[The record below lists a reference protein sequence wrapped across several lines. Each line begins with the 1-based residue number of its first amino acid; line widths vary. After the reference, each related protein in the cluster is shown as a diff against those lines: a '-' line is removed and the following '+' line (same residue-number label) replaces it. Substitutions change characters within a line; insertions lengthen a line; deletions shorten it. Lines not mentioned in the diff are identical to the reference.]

1 MKREINISVRA
12 LVEHSLRSGDLALE
26 FSPAG
31 RAVDGTRTHQEI
43 QEARP
48 AGYLPEVT
56 ISHEV
61 EIDDFIV
68 SIGGRIDGIFQ
79 YPDRIIIDEIKTTT
93 RSLDALENEQNP
105 LHWGQVKVY
114 AYIYAL
120 QKELTTID
128 AQLTY
133 YQVEEEDTREIVQ
146 TFTFEELEIFF
157 NDLLSRY
164 LKWADT
170 LEKWYEIRDESI
182 RQLKFPFAAYR
193 PGQRRMALDIYHAV
207 KNEEQLIVEAPTGI
221 GKTMAAVFPVV
232 KAVGNGLTDK
242 FFYLTAKT
250 TGRAIA
256 EKALDDLRAKGLH
269 FKSLTLTAKEK
280 ICFNPGKACNG
291 EECEFARGF
300 YDRINKAVEI
310 AFQQEALTREAIAT
324 AARQF
329 TVCPFE
335 FSLELALWVD
345 SVICDYNYAFDPR
358 VFLRRFFGEEIGEK
372 NSTFLV
378 DEANNLVDRS
388 REMFSAELYK
398 KPFLELRR
406 LVKKDIPQVYKI
418 LGQINSRLVELRKEF
433 EEAGKPLGLEKYP
446 DDLTSHLRRFTRAA
460 EKWLARN
467 TKTSYREE
475 ILTLYFEVNWFL
487 KVTDFYGGNYA
498 TCMEE
503 VGDDFRLKLFCL
515 DPSQLLA
522 EAFMRCRSAVFFS
535 ATLSPLDYFRQVL
548 GCDPAAKEVRL
559 PSSFPRENLCLPM
572 MDRISTLYKYRQQ
585 TKLAVARAID
595 LMVKQHTGNYLVFF
609 PSYQYMKMVYE
620 LFNIMNPFKEILVQT
635 PGMTEA
641 ERDQFL
647 GKFSED
653 NLVKGKT
660 LVGFAV
666 MGGIFGEGIDLVGDR
681 LSGAV
686 IVGVGLPGISLER
699 ELIKEYFADLQ
710 GTGFEYAYLYPG
722 MNRVFQAAGRVIRT
736 AEDRGVVL
744 LIDHRFSTSQY
755 RSLFP
760 HHWQPIRV
768 RDERHLE
775 EILKRFHNE
784 NSIGKP

>member
-1 MKREINISVRA
+1 MIPLKHQINISVRA
-12 LVEHSLRSGDLALE
+12 LVEHSLRSGDLSFE
-26 FSPAG
+26 FGLGG

-43 QEARP
+43 QQSRP
-48 AGYLPEVT
+48 AGYLTEVVV
-56 ISHEV
+56 SHEV
-61 EIDDFIV
+61 ETDDFIV

-79 YPDRIIIDEIKTTT
+79 YPDRIVIDEIKTTT
-93 RSLDALENEQNP
+93 RSLEILKQEENP
-105 LHWGQVKVY
+105 LHWGQVKIY

-120 QKELTTID
+120 QKGLSKIET
-128 AQLTY
+128 QLTY
-133 YQVEEEDTREIVQ
+133 FQVEEEDILEIVKI
-146 TFTFEELEIFF
+146 FTIEELEIFF
-157 NDLLSRY
+157 NDLLTRY

-170 LEKWYEIRDESI
+170 LEKWYQIRDEST
-182 RQLKFPFAAYR
+182 QLLKFPFETYR
-193 PGQRRMALDIYHAV
+193 PGQRRMALYIYHAI

-221 GKTMAAVFPVV
+221 GKTMAAVFPAV

-242 FFYLTAKT
+242 IFYLTAKT

-256 EKALDDLRAKGLH
+256 EKALNDLRAKGLH

-280 ICFNPGKACNG
+280 ICFNPGKTCSP

-300 YDRINKAVEI
+300 FDRINQAVET
-310 AFQQEALTREAIAT
+310 AFQQEALTREAIETT
-324 AARQF
+324 AKQF

-335 FSLELALWVD
+335 FSLELALWID
-345 SVICDYNYAFDPR
+345 CVICDYNYAFDPR
-358 VFLRRFFGEEIGEK
+358 VYLRRFFSEESGEK

-406 LVKKDIPQVYKI
+406 LVKKDIPQVYKS
-418 LGQINSRLVELRKEF
+418 LGQINTQLIELRKEL
-433 EEAGKPLGLEKYP
+433 ETAGKPLALEKYP
-446 DDLTSHLRRFTRAA
+446 DDLVSQLRRFTHAA

-467 TKTSYREE
+467 IKTSYRED
-475 ILTLYFEVNWFL
+475 ILTLYFEVTWFL
-487 KVTDFYGGNYA
+487 KVTEFYGGNYA
-498 TCMEE
+498 TCLEE
-503 VGDDFRLKLFCL
+503 VGEDFKVKLFCI
-515 DPSQLLA
+515 DPSELLA
-522 EAFMRCRSAVFFS
+522 EAFMRCRAAVFFS

-559 PSSFPRENLCLPM
+559 PSSFPRENLCLPV
-572 MDRISTLYKYRQQ
+572 MDRISTYYKYRQQ
-585 TKLAVARAID
+585 TKMAVARAID
-595 LMVKQHTGNYLVFF
+595 IMVKQRPGNYLVFF
-609 PSYQYMKMVYE
+609 PSYQYMKMIFE

-635 PGMTEA
+635 PGMTEF
-641 ERDQFL
+641 ERDTFL

-653 NLVKGKT
+653 NRVKGKT

-666 MGGIFGEGIDLVGDR
+666 MGGVFGEGIDLVGDR

-699 ELIKEYFADLQ
+699 ELIKEYFANLQ

-744 LIDHRFSTSQY
+744 LIDQRFSTHQY

-760 HHWQPIRV
+760 PHWQPIRI
-768 RDERHLE
+768 RDEHHLE
-775 EILKRFHNE
+775 EILKKF
-784 NSIGKP
+784 